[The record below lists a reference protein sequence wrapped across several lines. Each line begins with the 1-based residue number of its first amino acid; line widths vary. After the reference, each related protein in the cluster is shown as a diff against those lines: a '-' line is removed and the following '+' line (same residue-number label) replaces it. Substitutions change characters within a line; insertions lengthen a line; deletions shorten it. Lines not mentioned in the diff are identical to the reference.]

1 MFIIQS
7 KEGTTR
13 HPKLAA
19 QQSWRLLAWVAAI
32 FWSASAVPWCWEAM
46 VQQQDKPC
54 ARAVDG
60 SCAHTAPAPLWMH
73 PAYLSTAA
81 ALAWVVQC
89 PAQEHPHRVTGER
102 AAAQAGRIW
111 WTLWKK
117 SVDCVVVF
125 FPFPL
130 PFPSHMISSYIVTS
144 CVQKVSLETC
154 SKWEG
159 RITKSILFL

>member
-19 QQSWRLLAWVAAI
+19 QQSWRPSAWVTVI
-32 FWSASAVPWCWEAM
+32 FWSASAVPWCWDAM
-46 VQQQDKPC
+46 VQQQDQPC

-60 SCAHTAPAPLWMH
+60 SCACTAPAPLWIH

-81 ALAWVVQC
+81 ALTWVVQC
-89 PAQEHPHRVTGER
+89 PAQEHPRWVTGEPSCKNMMDPMEEKCWLC
-102 AAAQAGRIW
+102 G
-111 WTLWKK
+111 
-117 SVDCVVVF
+117 VFF